1 MRYRWKSRK
10 EFAEHLR
17 NRRLELGKSQEEVSA
32 AIGKSPSYIYQVE
45 RGRAIPSAEVLIELS
60 RIYREDPQDYLAAR
74 SIGGEKDRSLEFWK
88 RLLSKEVKGV
98 YIAGSRRVPV
108 INLSMSNEER
118 NFDSRGGFAGV
129 ADQYLLAHTKDDNA
143 FYVRAEGDSMSPHIE
158 PGDLVLIEPNI
169 PAQNGDIV
177 FARTEQGA
185 VVKRLH
191 ITSDGQI
198 MLISL
203 NSNYPPIEV
212 RNRRGFRYFKASRI
226 SREL

>member
-1 MRYRWKSRK
+1 MKYRWKTRR

-17 NRRLELGKSQEEVSA
+17 SRRLELGKSQEEVSA

-45 RGRAIPSAEVLIELS
+45 RGRAIPSAEALIELS

-74 SIGGEKDRSLEFWK
+74 SIGGDKDRSLEFWK
-88 RLLSKEVKGV
+88 KLLSREVKGV
-98 YIAGSRRVPV
+98 YIADSRRVPV
-108 INLSMSNEER
+108 INLTPSKVEEI
-118 NFDSRGGFAGV
+118 FDKKGGLPGV

-158 PGDLVLIEPNI
+158 PGDLVLIEPNV
-169 PAQNGDIV
+169 PTNNGDIV
-177 FARTEQGA
+177 FARTEKGA

-203 NSNYPPIEV
+203 NSNYPPIEI
-212 RNRRGFRYFKASRI
+212 RSRRGFRYFKASRI